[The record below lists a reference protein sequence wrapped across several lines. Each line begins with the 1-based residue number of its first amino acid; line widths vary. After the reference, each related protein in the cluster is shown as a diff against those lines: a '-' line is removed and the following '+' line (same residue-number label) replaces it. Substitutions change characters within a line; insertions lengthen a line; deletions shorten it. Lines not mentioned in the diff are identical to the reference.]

1 MVLNLKRRKLLL
13 EENIEKDLLYVMMK
27 ICIDLDKLYINLI
40 LLKIECCNGLFSFLF
55 FKVFCNIEFYDDC
68 FLFGDVFYYGI
79 LILREFVESK
89 KILNDRKMLF
99 VFNKLMDFVNGGK

>member
-1 MVLNLKRRKLLL
+1 MVLSLKRRKL
-13 EENIEKDLLYVMMK
+13 EENIEKDLFYVMMK

-55 FKVFCNIEFYDDC
+55 FKVFCNIEFYDVC

-79 LILREFVESK
+79 LILRDFVESK